1 MEQLK
6 DEFSKMLF
14 DQQKQMMAQF
24 EVPYL
29 HLGIIPYLQVSGKNI
44 EN

>member
-24 EVPYL
+24 EVSY
-29 HLGIIPYLQVSGKNI
+29 LGIIPYLLGKTLKIN
-44 EN
+44 